1 VWRRRVE
8 RTTGGRA
15 LPPESGGECVGH
27 CTSWRDGHGFD
38 LNTAAVELESDL
50 ASTIKNGAETCGQA
64 F

>member
-1 VWRRRVE
+1 
-8 RTTGGRA
+8 
-15 LPPESGGECVGH
+15 LPSESGGESVGH

-50 ASTIKNGAETCGQA
+50 TSTFKNGAETCGQV